1 MAWNIVSSAQRSS
14 EVDGRRARSRG
25 RSALR
30 LVILLVVT
38 GVVAALVMAGA
49 FVELTRHLNAV
60 GH

>member
-1 MAWNIVSSAQRSS
+1 MGVEHDPGA
-14 EVDGRRARSRG
+14 EAR
-25 RSALR
+25 LR
-30 LVILLVVT
+30 LVILLIVT